1 MPVCKLREN
10 MKENVYFCL
19 NETNYDFSMDIAEEV
34 GIFVST
40 SRQSGCTLII
50 NGIPNLEQFLQ
61 NLDDCLTDIDC

>member
-34 GIFVST
+34 GILFQ
-40 SRQSGCTLII
+40 R
-50 NGIPNLEQFLQ
+50 
-61 NLDDCLTDIDC
+61 LDNQDVLS